1 MWLKEKIPRQFKGT
15 PRCSKKQSLKW
26 MQRSNLNKYW
36 WDLNADVAAEI
47 EKSTK
52 QIEQFGV

>member
-1 MWLKEKIPRQFKGT
+1 MWLKETIPRGFEGT

-36 WDLNADVAAEI
+36 WDLNAEI
-47 EKSTK
+47 EKNKK
-52 QIEQFGV
+52 QIEIFGV